1 MARVKKGLTKRAKH
15 KKILKS
21 AKGYF
26 GARSKLVRTAK
37 EAVMHAG
44 AYSFAGRKQRKQKA
58 REGWIIQINAAL
70 GENLA
75 YKDFINSLKKQ
86 KIELD
91 RKILAEIAEKD
102 PETFSKLARKSWS
115 NNHILPLIL

>member
-1 MARVKKGLTKRAKH
+1 MARVKKGQTKRAKH

-44 AYSFAGRKQRKQKA
+44 AYAYAGRKQRKQQK
-58 REGWIIQINAAL
+58 RTGWITKINAAL
-70 GENLA
+70 GEDYSYNS
-75 YKDFINSLKKQ
+75 FINSLKER

-91 RKILAEIAEKD
+91 RKILAEIAEVD
-102 PETFSKLARKSWS
+102 PETFKK
-115 NNHILPLIL
+115 IIK

>member
-1 MARVKKGLTKRAKH
+1 MARVKKGQTKRAKH

-44 AYSFAGRKQRKQKA
+44 AYAYAGRKQRKQQKKT
-58 REGWIIQINAAL
+58 GWIIQINAAL
-70 GENLA
+70 GED
-75 YKDFINSLKKQ
+75 YSYSTFIKSLKDR

-91 RKILAEIAEKD
+91 RKVLAEIAEAD
-102 PETFSKLARKSWS
+102 PDTFKQIVK
-115 NNHILPLIL
+115 

>member
-1 MARVKKGLTKRAKH
+1 MSRVKKGTTKRQKH
-15 KKILKS
+15 KKILNA

-44 AYSFAGRKQRKQKA
+44 SYAYAGRKQRKQQK
-58 REGWIIQINAAL
+58 RTLWITKINAAL
-70 GENLA
+70 GEELS
-75 YKDFINSLKKQ
+75 YSEFISNLKKS

-91 RKILAEIAEKD
+91 RKVLSDIAEKD
-102 PETFSKLARKSWS
+102 PNSFKKIIS
-115 NNHILPLIL
+115 

>member
-1 MARVKKGLTKRAKH
+1 MARVKKGQTKRAKH
-15 KKILKS
+15 KKILQS

-44 AYSFAGRKQRKQKA
+44 AYSYAGRKQRKQQKKT
-58 REGWIIQINAAL
+58 GWIIQINAAL
-70 GENLA
+70 GEDHSYSN
-75 YKDFINSLKKQ
+75 FIKSLKDR

-91 RKILAEIAEKD
+91 RKVLAEIAEKD
-102 PETFSKLARKSWS
+102 LETFKQLVK
-115 NNHILPLIL
+115 